1 MEVNMKE
8 LRGGLVTR
16 TPGFQ
21 PNLNI
26 RAFIIEP
33 GDSSDDLGNER
44 GVTKK
49 QFHNILKKASQPIKK
64 SEKGKS

>member
-1 MEVNMKE
+1 MKE
-8 LRGGLVTR
+8 LKGKLVSR

-21 PNLNI
+21 PNLKI

-33 GDSSDDLGNER
+33 GDTSDDIEGGLNITRDEFHKILG
-44 GVTKK
+44 
-49 QFHNILKKASQPIKK
+49 KASQPIKK